1 MGGPVFTRVVLELE
15 RGEPISGRIGIANG
29 PWQGFRGW
37 LDLATQLE
45 HLRAEPVVTTF
56 EPRICSGD
64 DR

>member
-1 MGGPVFTRVVLELE
+1 MERPAITRVVLELE
-15 RGEPISGRIGIANG
+15 RGEPINGRMGIANG

-45 HLRAEPVVTTF
+45 RLRAEPVVTTF
-56 EPRICSGD
+56 EPGICSGD